1 MTSSTSFDSLF
12 ASLPAGRFDGI
23 SRPYTVGDV
32 QKLRGSVA
40 VEHTLAARGAAK
52 LWELLKSEDYINALG
67 ALSGNQAMQM
77 VRAGLK
83 AIYLS
88 GWQVAADANTAGAM
102 YPDQSLYP
110 ANAGPELCR
119 KINKTLQRADQIEHS
134 EGNLSRD
141 WFAPIVADAEAGFGG
156 PLNCFEIMKAY
167 IEAGAAGVHYEDQ
180 LASEKKCGHLGGKV
194 LIPTQAHIRNLDAA
208 RLAADVMGVPTIIC
222 ARTDAESAMLLTS
235 DVDTRDHEFITG
247 ERTPEGFFRL
257 KPGTGVDHCIKRGI
271 AFAEHADLLWWETS
285 HPDLNDAR
293 RFAEAVQKAHPGKM
307 MAYNCSPSFNW
318 EANLDKDTIAKYQH
332 ELGAMGYKFQF
343 VTLAG
348 FHQLNHGMF
357 ELARGYKDRGMAA
370 YSELQQAEFASEK
383 NGYTAT
389 RHQREVGTGYFD
401 LVAMAVSGGA
411 SSTTALGESTEAAQ
425 FKASPALKV
434 AAE

>member
-1 MTSSTSFDSLF
+1 MTSFDTLVP
-12 ASLPAGRFDGI
+12 APAGRFDGI
-23 SRPYTVGDV
+23 RRPYGPGEVAR
-32 QKLRGSVA
+32 LRGSLA
-40 VEHTLAARGAAK
+40 VEHTLARKGALK
-52 LWELLKSEDYINALG
+52 LWDLLHDEPYINALG

-88 GWQVAADANTAGAM
+88 GWQVAADANTASAM

-110 ANAGPELCR
+110 ANAGPELAR
-119 KINKTLQRADQIEHS
+119 RINRTLQRADQIEHA
-134 EGNLSRD
+134 EGGATRD

-167 IEAGAAGVHYEDQ
+167 IEAGAAGVHFEDQ

-208 RLAADVMGVPTIIC
+208 RLAADVMGVPTLLV

-235 DVDTRDHEFITG
+235 DIDERDRAFTTG

-257 KPGTGVDHCIKRGI
+257 KPGTGVDHCISRGL
-271 AFAEHADLLWWETS
+271 AYAEHADLLWWETS
-285 HPDLNDAR
+285 KPNLDEAR
-293 RFAEAVQKAHPGKM
+293 RFAEAIHARHPGKLL
-307 MAYNCSPSFNW
+307 AYNCSPSFNW
-318 EANLDKDTIAKYQH
+318 EKNLDTDTIAKFQR

-348 FHQLNHGMF
+348 FHSLNHAMF
-357 ELARGYKDRGMAA
+357 ELALGYRDRGMAA
-370 YSELQQAEFASEK
+370 YSELQQAEFGSEAK
-383 NGYTAT
+383 GYTAT

-401 LVAMAVSGGA
+401 LVAETLSGGT
-411 SSTTALGESTEAAQ
+411 SSTTALKESTEADQ
-425 FKASPALKV
+425 FRPA
-434 AAE
+434 A

>member
-1 MTSSTSFDSLF
+1 MTDFSRFV
-12 ASLPAGRFDGI
+12 AAPEGRFDGI
-23 SRPYTVGDV
+23 SRTYTPADV
-32 QKLRGSVA
+32 EKLRGSVPI
-40 VEHTLAARGAAK
+40 EYTLARRGALK
-52 LWELLKSEDYINALG
+52 LWELLKSEPYINALG

-110 ANAGPELCR
+110 ANAGPELAR

-134 EGNLSRD
+134 EGGAKRD
-141 WFAPIVADAEAGFGG
+141 WFVPIVADAEAGFGG

-167 IEAGAAGVHYEDQ
+167 IEAGAAGVHFEDQ

-194 LIPTQAHIRNLDAA
+194 LIPTQAHIRNLNAA
-208 RLAADVMGVPTIIC
+208 RLAADVCGVPTVLV
-222 ARTDAESAMLLTS
+222 ARTDAESAKLITS
-235 DVDTRDHEFITG
+235 DVDERDHEFLTG

-257 KPGTGVDHCIKRGI
+257 KDGTGVDHCIKRGI

-285 HPDLNDAR
+285 HPNLEDAK

-318 EANLDKDTIAKYQH
+318 EAKLDKDTIAKFQR

-348 FHQLNHGMF
+348 FHQLNYGMF

-370 YSELQQAEFASEK
+370 YSELQQAEFGAEVH
-383 NGYTAT
+383 GYTAT

-401 LVAMAVSGGA
+401 LVATAVGGGQA
-411 SSTTALGESTEAAQ
+411 SAVVLAESTEAEQ
-425 FKASPALKV
+425 FKAA
-434 AAE
+434 